1 MNLIKLTLFVKVFRL
16 AFRNI
21 NYFILSLLF
30 IFTNVVITTASENNS
45 IYYQNLSKD
54 WRSIFPDGNRN
65 AAGPKFY
72 KHISDN
78 YKSFEEFQQY
88 NKHYCAVSG
97 SLIGSG
103 STPQFVNLKEDMTE
117 KNICG
122 YYYKCCWP
130 CVCDLMKYARVKKI
144 TKEFKEGSK
153 DIYALIIDN
162 PCAKEDFP
170 KKVNKNYFCKEN
182 ELDYEQVETQDG
194 KLIIGILHEAKNC
207 EPSDLR
213 RISANK
219 ITGRFCPI
227 RNRTPINELRS
238 GMGDI
243 FIKLAR

>member
-1 MNLIKLTLFVKVFRL
+1 MLKLK
-16 AFRNI
+16 
-21 NYFILSLLF
+21 YFLSLLLVF
-30 IFTNVVITTASENNS
+30 FSTNIVISYASDDKGK
-45 IYYQNLSKD
+45 YYQSLSKD

-78 YKSFEEFQQY
+78 YKSFEEFQEY

-97 SLIGSG
+97 SLIGLG
-103 STPQFVNLKEDMTE
+103 SIPQFVNVKEDKTE
-117 KNICG
+117 KQICG

-144 TKEFKEGSK
+144 TKEFQEGSK
-153 DIYALIIDN
+153 DVHALIIDN
-162 PCAKEDFP
+162 PCTKEDFP
-170 KKVNKNYFCKEN
+170 KKVNKNYFCKGN
-182 ELDYEQVETQDG
+182 ELDYEQVETQDS
-194 KLIIGILHEAKNC
+194 KLIIGILHEAKFC

-213 RISANK
+213 KISANK

-227 RNRTPINELRS
+227 RNRTPINELTS

>member
-1 MNLIKLTLFVKVFRL
+1 MLLKLIHHFNIFLVF
-16 AFRNI
+16 F
-21 NYFILSLLF
+21 
-30 IFTNVVITTASENNS
+30 FTNVAIS
-45 IYYQNLSKD
+45 IANDGKGKYYQSLSKD

-72 KHISDN
+72 KHISDK
-78 YKSFEEFQQY
+78 YKSFSEFQEY

-97 SLIGSG
+97 SLIRSN
-103 STPQFVNLKEDMTE
+103 STPQFINMKEDITK

-130 CVCDLMKYARVKKI
+130 CVCDVMKYARVKKI
-144 TKEFKEGSK
+144 TKEFEEGFK

-162 PCAKEDFP
+162 PCTKKDFP
-170 KKVNKNYFCKEN
+170 KKVNKNYFCRGN
-182 ELDYEQVETQDG
+182 ILDNDQVETQDG
-194 KLIIGILHEAKNC
+194 KLIIGILHEAKYC

-213 RISANK
+213 KILANK
-219 ITGRFCPI
+219 ITGRFCPF

>member
-1 MNLIKLTLFVKVFRL
+1 MFLVRTFNLMLKLK
-16 AFRNI
+16 
-21 NYFILSLLF
+21 YFLSLLLVF
-30 IFTNVVITTASENNS
+30 FLTNIVISYASDDKGK
-45 IYYQNLSKD
+45 YYQSLSKD

-78 YKSFEEFQQY
+78 YKSFEEFQEY

-103 STPQFVNLKEDMTE
+103 STPQFVNVKEDITE
-117 KNICG
+117 KQICG
-122 YYYKCCWP
+122 FYYKCCWP

-144 TKEFKEGSK
+144 TKEFQEGSK
-153 DIYALIIDN
+153 DVYALIIDN
-162 PCAKEDFP
+162 PCTKEDFP
-170 KKVNKNYFCKEN
+170 KKVNKNYFCKGN
-182 ELDYEQVETQDG
+182 ELDYEQVETQDS
-194 KLIIGILHEAKNC
+194 KLIIGILHEAKFC

-213 RISANK
+213 KISANK

-227 RNRTPINELRS
+227 RNRTPINELTS

>member
-1 MNLIKLTLFVKVFRL
+1 MFLVRVFNLILKLK
-16 AFRNI
+16 
-21 NYFILSLLF
+21 YFLSLLLVF
-30 IFTNVVITTASENNS
+30 FLTNIVISYASDGKGK
-45 IYYQNLSKD
+45 YYQSLSKD

-72 KHISDN
+72 KHISEN
-78 YKSFEEFQQY
+78 YKSFEEFQEY

-103 STPQFVNLKEDMTE
+103 STPQFVNIKEDITE
-117 KNICG
+117 KQICG

-144 TKEFKEGSK
+144 SREFNEGSK
-153 DIYALIIDN
+153 EVYALIIDN

-170 KKVNKNYFCKEN
+170 QKVNKSYFCKGN

-194 KLIIGILHEAKNC
+194 RLIIGILHEAKYC

-213 RISANK
+213 KISANK

>member
-1 MNLIKLTLFVKVFRL
+1 MILKSK
-16 AFRNI
+16 
-21 NYFILSLLF
+21 YFLSLLLVF
-30 IFTNVVITTASENNS
+30 FLTNIVISYASDGKGK
-45 IYYQNLSKD
+45 YYQSLSKD

-78 YKSFEEFQQY
+78 YKSFEEFQEY

-103 STPQFVNLKEDMTE
+103 STPQFVNIKEDITE
-117 KNICG
+117 KQICG

-144 TKEFKEGSK
+144 TREFKEGSK
-153 DIYALIIDN
+153 EVYALIIDN
-162 PCAKEDFP
+162 PCVKEDFP
-170 KKVNKNYFCKEN
+170 KKVNKNYFCKGN

-194 KLIIGILHEAKNC
+194 KLIIGILHEAKYC

-213 RISANK
+213 KISANK

>member
-1 MNLIKLTLFVKVFRL
+1 MFLIRAFNLMLKLK
-16 AFRNI
+16 
-21 NYFILSLLF
+21 YFLSLLLVF
-30 IFTNVVITTASENNS
+30 FLTNIVISYASDDKGK
-45 IYYQNLSKD
+45 YYQSLSKD

-78 YKSFEEFQQY
+78 YKSFEEFQEY

-103 STPQFVNLKEDMTE
+103 STPQFVNVKEDITE
-117 KNICG
+117 KQICG

-144 TKEFKEGSK
+144 TKEFQEGFK
-153 DIYALIIDN
+153 DVHVLIIDN
-162 PCAKEDFP
+162 PCTKEDFP
-170 KKVNKNYFCKEN
+170 KKVNKNYFCKGN
-182 ELDYEQVETQDG
+182 ELDYEQVETQDS
-194 KLIIGILHEAKNC
+194 KLIIGILHEAKFC

-213 RISANK
+213 KISANK

-227 RNRTPINELRS
+227 RNRTPINELTS

>member
-1 MNLIKLTLFVKVFRL
+1 MILKLK
-16 AFRNI
+16 
-21 NYFILSLLF
+21 YFLSLLLVF
-30 IFTNVVITTASENNS
+30 FLTNIVISYASDGKGK
-45 IYYQNLSKD
+45 YYQSLSKD

-72 KHISDN
+72 KHISEN
-78 YKSFEEFQQY
+78 YKSFEEFQEY

-103 STPQFVNLKEDMTE
+103 STPQFVNIKEDITE
-117 KNICG
+117 KQICG

-144 TKEFKEGSK
+144 SREFNEGSK
-153 DIYALIIDN
+153 EVYALIIDN

-170 KKVNKNYFCKEN
+170 QKVNKSYFCKGN

-194 KLIIGILHEAKNC
+194 KLIIGILHEAKYC

-213 RISANK
+213 KISANK

>member
-1 MNLIKLTLFVKVFRL
+1 MILKLK
-16 AFRNI
+16 
-21 NYFILSLLF
+21 YFLSLLLVF
-30 IFTNVVITTASENNS
+30 FLTNIVISYASDGKGK
-45 IYYQNLSKD
+45 YYQSLSKD

-72 KHISDN
+72 KHISEN
-78 YKSFEEFQQY
+78 YKSFEEFQEY

-103 STPQFVNLKEDMTE
+103 STPQFVNIKEDITE
-117 KNICG
+117 KQICG

-144 TKEFKEGSK
+144 SREFNEGSK
-153 DIYALIIDN
+153 EVYALIIDN
-162 PCAKEDFP
+162 PCAKVDFP
-170 KKVNKNYFCKEN
+170 QKVNKSYFCKGN

-194 KLIIGILHEAKNC
+194 KLIIGILHEAKYC

-213 RISANK
+213 KISANK

>member
-1 MNLIKLTLFVKVFRL
+1 MLKLK
-16 AFRNI
+16 
-21 NYFILSLLF
+21 YFLSLLLVF
-30 IFTNVVITTASENNS
+30 FLTNIVISYASDDKGK
-45 IYYQNLSKD
+45 YYQSLSKD

-78 YKSFEEFQQY
+78 YKSFEEFQEY

-97 SLIGSG
+97 SLIGLG
-103 STPQFVNLKEDMTE
+103 SIPQFVNVKEDKTE
-117 KNICG
+117 KQICG

-144 TKEFKEGSK
+144 TKEFQEGFK
-153 DIYALIIDN
+153 DVYALIIDN
-162 PCAKEDFP
+162 PCTKEDFP
-170 KKVNKNYFCKEN
+170 KKVNKNYFCKGN
-182 ELDYEQVETQDG
+182 ELDYEQVETQDS
-194 KLIIGILHEAKNC
+194 KLIIGILHEAKFC

-213 RISANK
+213 KISANK

>member
-1 MNLIKLTLFVKVFRL
+1 MFLVRVFNLILKLK
-16 AFRNI
+16 
-21 NYFILSLLF
+21 YFLSLLLVF
-30 IFTNVVITTASENNS
+30 FLTNIVISYASDGKGK
-45 IYYQNLSKD
+45 YYQSLSKD

-72 KHISDN
+72 KHISEN
-78 YKSFEEFQQY
+78 YKSFEEFQEY

-103 STPQFVNLKEDMTE
+103 STPQFINIKEDITE
-117 KNICG
+117 KQICG

-144 TKEFKEGSK
+144 SREFNEGSK
-153 DIYALIIDN
+153 EVYALIIDN

-170 KKVNKNYFCKEN
+170 QKVNKSYFCKGN
-182 ELDYEQVETQDG
+182 ELDYEQVEIQDG
-194 KLIIGILHEAKNC
+194 KLIIGILHEAKYC

-213 RISANK
+213 KISANK

>member
-1 MNLIKLTLFVKVFRL
+1 MFLVRAFNLMLKLK
-16 AFRNI
+16 
-21 NYFILSLLF
+21 YFLSLLLVF
-30 IFTNVVITTASENNS
+30 FLTNIVISYASDDKGK
-45 IYYQNLSKD
+45 YYQSLSKD

-78 YKSFEEFQQY
+78 YKSFEEFQEY

-103 STPQFVNLKEDMTE
+103 STPQFVNVKEDITE
-117 KNICG
+117 KQICG

-144 TKEFKEGSK
+144 TKEFQEGSK

-162 PCAKEDFP
+162 PCTKEDFP
-170 KKVNKNYFCKEN
+170 KKVNKNYFCKGN
-182 ELDYEQVETQDG
+182 ELDYEQVETQDS
-194 KLIIGILHEAKNC
+194 KLIIGILHEAKFC

-213 RISANK
+213 KISANK

>member
-1 MNLIKLTLFVKVFRL
+1 MLMLK
-16 AFRNI
+16 
-21 NYFILSLLF
+21 YFLSSLLVF
-30 IFTNVVITTASENNS
+30 FLTSIVISYASDDKGK
-45 IYYQNLSKD
+45 YYQSLSKD

-78 YKSFEEFQQY
+78 YKSFEEFQEY

-103 STPQFVNLKEDMTE
+103 STPQFVNVEEDITE
-117 KNICG
+117 KQICG

-144 TKEFKEGSK
+144 SREFNEGSK
-153 DIYALIIDN
+153 EVYALIIDN

-170 KKVNKNYFCKEN
+170 QKVNKSYFCKGN

-194 KLIIGILHEAKNC
+194 KLIIGILHEAKYC

-213 RISANK
+213 KISANK

>member
-1 MNLIKLTLFVKVFRL
+1 MFLVRAFNLMLKLK
-16 AFRNI
+16 
-21 NYFILSLLF
+21 YFLSLFLVF
-30 IFTNVVITTASENNS
+30 FLTNIVISNASDDKGE
-45 IYYQNLSKD
+45 YYQSLSKD

-78 YKSFEEFQQY
+78 YKSFEEFQEY

-103 STPQFVNLKEDMTE
+103 STPQFVNVKEDITE
-117 KNICG
+117 KQICG

-144 TKEFKEGSK
+144 TKEFQDGSK
-153 DIYALIIDN
+153 DVYALIIDN
-162 PCAKEDFP
+162 PCTKEDFP
-170 KKVNKNYFCKEN
+170 KKVNKNYFCKGN
-182 ELDYEQVETQDG
+182 ELDYKQVEIQDS
-194 KLIIGILHEAKNC
+194 KLIIGILHEAKFC

-213 RISANK
+213 KISANK

-227 RNRTPINELRS
+227 RNSTPINELTS

>member
-1 MNLIKLTLFVKVFRL
+1 MLKLK
-16 AFRNI
+16 
-21 NYFILSLLF
+21 YFLSLLLVF
-30 IFTNVVITTASENNS
+30 FSTSIVISYASDDKGK
-45 IYYQNLSKD
+45 YYQSLSKD

-78 YKSFEEFQQY
+78 YKSFEEFQEY

-103 STPQFVNLKEDMTE
+103 SIPQFVNVKEDKTE
-117 KNICG
+117 KQICG

-144 TKEFKEGSK
+144 TKEFQEGFK
-153 DIYALIIDN
+153 DVYALIIDN
-162 PCAKEDFP
+162 PCTKEDFP
-170 KKVNKNYFCKEN
+170 KKVNKNYFCKGN
-182 ELDYEQVETQDG
+182 ELDYEQVETKDS
-194 KLIIGILHEAKNC
+194 KLIIGILHEAKFC

-213 RISANK
+213 KIYSNK

-227 RNRTPINELRS
+227 RNRTPINELTS

>member
-1 MNLIKLTLFVKVFRL
+1 MLKLK
-16 AFRNI
+16 
-21 NYFILSLLF
+21 YFLSLLLV
-30 IFTNVVITTASENNS
+30 IFLTNIVISYASDDKGK
-45 IYYQNLSKD
+45 YYQSLSKD

-78 YKSFEEFQQY
+78 YKSFEEFQEY

-103 STPQFVNLKEDMTE
+103 STPQFVNIKEDITD
-117 KNICG
+117 KQVCG

-153 DIYALIIDN
+153 DVYVLIIDN
-162 PCAKEDFP
+162 PCTKKDFP
-170 KKVNKNYFCKEN
+170 KKVNKNYFCKGN
-182 ELDYEQVETQDG
+182 ELDYEQVATQDS
-194 KLIIGILHEAKNC
+194 KLIIGILHKAKFC

-213 RISANK
+213 KISANK

-243 FIKLAR
+243 FIKLAK

>member
-1 MNLIKLTLFVKVFRL
+1 MFLIRTFNLMLKLK
-16 AFRNI
+16 
-21 NYFILSLLF
+21 YFLSLLLVF
-30 IFTNVVITTASENNS
+30 FLTNIVISYASDDKGK
-45 IYYQNLSKD
+45 YYQSLSKD

-78 YKSFEEFQQY
+78 YKSFEEFQEY

-103 STPQFVNLKEDMTE
+103 STPQFVNVKEDITE
-117 KNICG
+117 KQICG

-144 TKEFKEGSK
+144 TKEFQEGSK

-162 PCAKEDFP
+162 PCTKEDFP
-170 KKVNKNYFCKEN
+170 KKVNKNYFCKGN
-182 ELDYEQVETQDG
+182 ELDYEQVETQDS
-194 KLIIGILHEAKNC
+194 KLIIGILHEAKFC

-213 RISANK
+213 KISANK

-227 RNRTPINELRS
+227 RNRTPINELTS

>member
-1 MNLIKLTLFVKVFRL
+1 MLKLK
-16 AFRNI
+16 
-21 NYFILSLLF
+21 YFLSLLLVF
-30 IFTNVVITTASENNS
+30 LSTNIVISYASDDKGK
-45 IYYQNLSKD
+45 YYQSLSKD

-78 YKSFEEFQQY
+78 YKSFEEFQEY

-103 STPQFVNLKEDMTE
+103 STPQFVNVKEDITE
-117 KNICG
+117 KQICG

-130 CVCDLMKYARVKKI
+130 CVCDLMKYARAKKI
-144 TKEFKEGSK
+144 TKEFQEGSK

-162 PCAKEDFP
+162 PCTKEDFP
-170 KKVNKNYFCKEN
+170 KKVNKNYFCKGN
-182 ELDYEQVETQDG
+182 ELDYEQVETQDS
-194 KLIIGILHEAKNC
+194 KLIIGILHEAKFC

-213 RISANK
+213 KISANK

-227 RNRTPINELRS
+227 RNRTPINELTS

>member
-1 MNLIKLTLFVKVFRL
+1 MFLVKAFNLMLKFK
-16 AFRNI
+16 
-21 NYFILSLLF
+21 YFLSLFLVF
-30 IFTNVVITTASENNS
+30 FLTNIVISYASDDKGK
-45 IYYQNLSKD
+45 YYQSLSKD

-78 YKSFEEFQQY
+78 YKSFEEFQEY

-103 STPQFVNLKEDMTE
+103 STPQFVNVKEDITE
-117 KNICG
+117 KQICG
-122 YYYKCCWP
+122 FYYKCCWP

-144 TKEFKEGSK
+144 TKEFQEGSK
-153 DIYALIIDN
+153 DVYALIIDN
-162 PCAKEDFP
+162 PCTKEDFP
-170 KKVNKNYFCKEN
+170 KKVNKNYFCKGN
-182 ELDYEQVETQDG
+182 ELDYEQVETQDS
-194 KLIIGILHEAKNC
+194 KLIIGILHEAKFC

-213 RISANK
+213 KISANK

>member
-1 MNLIKLTLFVKVFRL
+1 MFLVRTFNLMLKLK
-16 AFRNI
+16 
-21 NYFILSLLF
+21 YFLSLLLVF
-30 IFTNVVITTASENNS
+30 FLTNIVISYASDDKGK
-45 IYYQNLSKD
+45 YYQSLSKD

-78 YKSFEEFQQY
+78 YKSFEEFQEY

-103 STPQFVNLKEDMTE
+103 STPQFVNVKEDITE
-117 KNICG
+117 KQICG

-144 TKEFKEGSK
+144 TKEFQEGSK
-153 DIYALIIDN
+153 DVYALIIDN
-162 PCAKEDFP
+162 PCTKEDFP
-170 KKVNKNYFCKEN
+170 KKVNKNYFCKGN
-182 ELDYEQVETQDG
+182 ELDYEQVKTQDS
-194 KLIIGILHEAKNC
+194 KLIIGILHEAKLC

-213 RISANK
+213 KISANK

-227 RNRTPINELRS
+227 RNRTPINELTS

>member
-1 MNLIKLTLFVKVFRL
+1 MILKLK
-16 AFRNI
+16 
-21 NYFILSLLF
+21 YFLSLLLVF
-30 IFTNVVITTASENNS
+30 FLTNIVISYASDDKGK
-45 IYYQNLSKD
+45 YYQSLSKD

-72 KHISDN
+72 KHILDN
-78 YKSFEEFQQY
+78 YKSFQEFKEY

-103 STPQFVNLKEDMTE
+103 STPQFVNVKEDITE
-117 KNICG
+117 KQICG

-144 TKEFKEGSK
+144 NKEFQEGSK
-153 DIYALIIDN
+153 DVYSLIIDN
-162 PCAKEDFP
+162 PCTKEDFP
-170 KKVNKNYFCKEN
+170 EKVNKNYFCKGN
-182 ELDYEQVETQDG
+182 ELDYKQVETKDS
-194 KLIIGILHEAKNC
+194 KLIIGILHEAKFC

-213 RISANK
+213 KISANK

-227 RNRTPINELRS
+227 RNRTPINELKS

>member
-1 MNLIKLTLFVKVFRL
+1 MLKLKYFLCLFLVFFL
-16 AFRNI
+16 TNI
-21 NYFILSLLF
+21 
-30 IFTNVVITTASENNS
+30 VISNASDDKGE
-45 IYYQNLSKD
+45 YYQSLSKD

-78 YKSFEEFQQY
+78 YKRFEEFQEY

-103 STPQFVNLKEDMTE
+103 STPQFVNVKEDITE
-117 KNICG
+117 KQICG

-144 TKEFKEGSK
+144 TKEFQDGSK
-153 DIYALIIDN
+153 DLYALIIDN
-162 PCAKEDFP
+162 PCTKKDFP
-170 KKVNKNYFCKEN
+170 KKVNKNYFCKGN
-182 ELDYEQVETQDG
+182 ELDYKQVEIQDS
-194 KLIIGILHEAKNC
+194 KLIIGILHEAKFC

-213 RISANK
+213 KISANK

-238 GMGDI
+238 GMGEI